1 MEFSEF
7 EKQIVKISKLELP
20 GETSH
25 LEMAPIE
32 RLLEL
37 KRKARDKNS
46 ARKAAVLALFY
57 PSRKERFTNLVLILR
72 KTYKGV
78 HSAQVGFPG
87 GKVENEDID
96 KMDTALRETEEE
108 IGVTRD
114 KIKVLKELTEIYI
127 PPSNFFVQ
135 PFFGVSNQE
144 LSFIPQDSE
153 VEAIIEVPL
162 TQFMDDD
169 VLVTKTLSTSY
180 AKEIQVPAFVLN
192 KQIVWGATA
201 MMLNEIRQM
210 LKQII

>member
-96 KMDTALRETEEE
+96 KLDTALRETEEE

-135 PFFGVSNQE
+135 PFFGISSQE
-144 LSFIPQDSE
+144 LNFIPQDSE

-162 TQFMDDD
+162 AQFMDDD

>member
-144 LSFIPQDSE
+144 LNFIPQDSE